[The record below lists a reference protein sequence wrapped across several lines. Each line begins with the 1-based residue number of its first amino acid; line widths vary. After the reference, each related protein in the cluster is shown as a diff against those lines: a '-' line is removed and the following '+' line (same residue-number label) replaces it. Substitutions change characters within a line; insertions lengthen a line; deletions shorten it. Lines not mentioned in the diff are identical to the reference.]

1 MRWRLRSLQL
11 SRLKPGWSSGQV
23 SVSAAGEIKLVSM
36 KCIQIVLLGALE
48 LVCPLQLLVG
58 GVACR
63 VGYVWARDARIVL
76 LLLLLSHIGRGQLCA
91 TP

>member
-1 MRWRLRSLQL
+1 
-11 SRLKPGWSSGQV
+11 
-23 SVSAAGEIKLVSM
+23 M